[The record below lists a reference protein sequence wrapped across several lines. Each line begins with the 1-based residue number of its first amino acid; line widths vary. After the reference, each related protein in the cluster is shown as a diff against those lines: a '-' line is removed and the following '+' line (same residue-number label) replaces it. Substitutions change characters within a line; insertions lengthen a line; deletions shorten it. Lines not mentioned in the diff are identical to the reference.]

1 MTEKPVKNTSKPA
14 EDWKGEHLISVK
26 PTARKRQA
34 ETNRV
39 INTIYHAKRRAK
51 GAPAA
56 GAKKHSGLMRAILS
70 ED

>member
-1 MTEKPVKNTSKPA
+1 MTEKNPASKPSD
-14 EDWKGEHLISVK
+14 DWKGEHLIKAK
-26 PTARKRQA
+26 PTLRERHA